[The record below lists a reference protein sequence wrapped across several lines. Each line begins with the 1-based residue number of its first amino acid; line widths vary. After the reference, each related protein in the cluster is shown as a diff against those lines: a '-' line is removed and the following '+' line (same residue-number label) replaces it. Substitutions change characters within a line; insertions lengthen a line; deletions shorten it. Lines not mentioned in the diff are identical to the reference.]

1 MNKRILIGGIVG
13 GVAFF
18 LLGWLVYG
26 ILLLDFYQANGNQSI
41 NRPMEEMVWWALMA
55 SNLLSGFLIAFVFDW
70 TNTTDVV
77 EGMKK
82 GAILGFLMSASYD
95 LSMFSMTTWFIGK
108 RLVVVDIGVSTL
120 FVAVGAGIIAWVM
133 AKNSKI

>member
-26 ILLLDFYQANGNQSI
+26 ILLMDFYQANGNQSI

-133 AKNSKI
+133 AKNSNN